1 MFWKMKLFIITK
13 PWIRY
18 DGIIIKYVLF
28 CQGPDDVLKMG
39 IAAYNKECRSIVT
52 RYAKEWKVIW
62 T

>member
-1 MFWKMKLFIITK
+1 M
-13 PWIRY
+13 
-18 DGIIIKYVLF
+18 IIKYVLF